1 VIRRIASV
9 LVILVACATALVL
22 GGASDEKKGKRY
34 NIVFDNAFGLTEGGD
49 LRVSGVKAGKTVKFN
64 LFESKADPIKASV
77 EVELTEPG
85 FGDFREDAS
94 CSIRQQSLIG
104 EYYVDCQPG
113 TGKALP
119 DDGTGTV
126 PVEQTTSTIPLDLVN
141 NVLRRPYRERLRL
154 IIAELGTG
162 LAGRPDDLAETIRRA
177 HPGLRET
184 VKTLDILGDQKEI
197 IKDFITDSDTV
208 VGELE
213 KKKADV
219 ARFVK
224 EAGETAEIS
233 ASREPD
239 LRAQFQ
245 KLPRFLGELKPYM
258 ARLEDLTDEQLPLLA
273 DLQSAAPELNRF
285 FTELGPFSEAS
296 RPAFRSLGQLSLTGR
311 KAIRESSDEI
321 DQLRRLALKAPRLGK
336 PLRQLLQSL
345 DDRRRSIQAVPE
357 LKEPG
362 FAPPAPDKTAIG
374 GARAAQGPPLIP
386 GQPGGDEAPVEGTG
400 ISGQDRSG
408 AGPGYTGFESFW
420 NYIFQQTL
428 AINGFDDISH
438 LLRAFVVEGPTPEE
452 CAPYSVDPST
462 ALQSDCG
469 SYTGPYQ
476 PGLTHPQPND
486 ATGVDP
492 DPTERSGG
500 AALATTA
507 KGGKRRGAGDP
518 EAPADRGQVD
528 PSRPQVTAG
537 PKDVGRILRRQPR
550 NPADIVGDI
559 LGGGGS
565 KGGGRRPGD
574 APAGGAEEVPPDA
587 QLMEWLLGP

>member
-1 VIRRIASV
+1 MIRRIVSV
-9 LVILVACATALVL
+9 VVILAACATALVL
-22 GGASDEKKGKRY
+22 GGASEEKKSKRY
-34 NIVFDNAFGLTEGGD
+34 KIVFDNAFGLTEGGD
-49 LRVSGVKAGKTVKFN
+49 LRVSGVKAGKTVKFD
-64 LFESKADPIKASV
+64 LFESKSDPIKAAV
-77 EVELTEPG
+77 QVELTEPG

-113 TGKALP
+113 SGKALP

-184 VKTLDILGDQKEI
+184 VKTLDLLADQEQI
-197 IKDFITDSDTV
+197 IKDFITDSDKV

-213 KKKADV
+213 RKKADV
-219 ARFVK
+219 SRFVK

-245 KLPRFLGELKPYM
+245 KLPRFLGELEPYM
-258 ARLEDLTDEQLPLLA
+258 ARLEDLTDEQIPLLA
-273 DLQSAAPELNRF
+273 DLQSTAPELNRF
-285 FTELGPFSEAS
+285 FMELGPFSEAS
-296 RPAFRSLGQLSLTGR
+296 RPAVRSLGQLSLTGR
-311 KAIRESSDEI
+311 EAIRESSDEI
-321 DQLRRLALKAPRLGK
+321 NELRQLAVKAPRLGK

-374 GARAAQGPPLIP
+374 GARAAQGPPSP
-386 GQPGGDEAPVEGTG
+386 PTGGGGDETGAEGSG

-438 LLRAFVVEGPTPEE
+438 LLRAFVVEGPTSEE

-462 ALQSDCG
+462 SLQSECG

-476 PGLTHPQPND
+476 PGLTHEQPND

-492 DPTERSGG
+492 DPTERRG
-500 AALATTA
+500 AGALATSA
-507 KGGKRRGAGDP
+507 KGSKRRGAGDP
-518 EAPADRGQVD
+518 EAPADRGEVD
-528 PSRPQVTAG
+528 PSQPQVTAG
-537 PKDVGRILRRQPR
+537 PKDVRDILRRQPR
-550 NPADIVGDI
+550 NPADLAGDI
-559 LGGGGS
+559 LGRLGS
-565 KGGGRRPGD
+565 ERRADEPTD
-574 APAGGAEEVPPDA
+574 PADPQAVPPDT
-587 QLMEWLLGP
+587 QLLDFLLGP